1 YVPLVP
7 LLQWLCLGRMPGV
20 MSCVGGFGGGVFFFF
35 FFLGGGGGGGGGAP
49 PPPPR
54 RGGGP
59 PPPPTRHNKPHSNVN
74 VVEFV
79 ENRS

>member
-1 YVPLVP
+1 GSTGYTALNYRGGYGNANVGYSRSDGFKQLYY
-7 LLQWLCLGRMPGV
+7 GV
-20 MSCVGGFGGGVFFFF
+20 SGGG
-35 FFLGGGGGGGGGAP
+35 
-49 PPPPR
+49 
-54 RGGGP
+54 GGGP